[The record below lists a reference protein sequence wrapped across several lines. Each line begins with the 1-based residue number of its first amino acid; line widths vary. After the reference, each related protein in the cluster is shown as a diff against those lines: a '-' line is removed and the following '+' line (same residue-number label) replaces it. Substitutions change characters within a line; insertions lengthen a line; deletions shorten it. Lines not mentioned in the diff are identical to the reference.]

1 MIKKTGMELQSGIVQ
16 TLQRIPWFHELESS
30 DLEKLAEITRLI
42 HLHDGDILFTEGE
55 PENGLFVL
63 LEGEIAL
70 VTHVPMYGPVQIFT
84 AEPLDLIGWSSLTP
98 VVRQRT
104 DTARALSNCML
115 VCFNSEL
122 LRQLCDDDPTFGYLI
137 MRRIANVAASRL
149 LTTRLHL
156 FGVIR
161 EQSEKHHE
169 QI

>member
-1 MIKKTGMELQSGIVQ
+1 MELQSGIVQ
-16 TLQRIPWFHELESS
+16 TLQRIPWFHELGSS
-30 DLEKLAEITRLI
+30 DLEKLSKIATLQRLKE
-42 HLHDGDILFTEGE
+42 GEILFTEGE

-70 VTHVPMYGPVQIFT
+70 ETHAPMYGSIQIFT
-84 AEPLDLIGWSSLTP
+84 AEPLDIIGWSSLTP

-104 DTARALSNCML
+104 DTARALAKSLL

-122 LRQLCDDDPTFGYLI
+122 LRQYCDDDPTFGYLI

-156 FGVIR
+156 FEIIR
-161 EQSEKHHE
+161 EQSEKNHE